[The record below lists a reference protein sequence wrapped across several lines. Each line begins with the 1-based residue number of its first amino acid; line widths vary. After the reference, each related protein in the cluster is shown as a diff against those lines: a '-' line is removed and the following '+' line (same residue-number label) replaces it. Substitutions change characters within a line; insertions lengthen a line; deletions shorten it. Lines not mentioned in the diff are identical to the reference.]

1 MGRNHQ
7 QQKRNN
13 TRGPCRFHTKWLWL
27 VLAAAVMGAFGTL
40 EAVTLAQ
47 DSVYR
52 EAMRPFPE
60 LVIASVLRVAHTHAV
75 RLCSRC
81 GLDRCAACNFVGVV
95 GCVVLIARAALCK
108 AADPSA
114 ELRGLRSTGFCSYVY
129 TLSSVSL
136 HSIVATYFLTL
147 TSVLLVSFCTHTHTH
162 ALFTCACT
170 QQTQDREGEGA
181 VATAVEVSCHRE
193 RRVCGG
199 DCVSGGLHCCGV
211 HHGMPAAAQRQVQ
224 RRRGGGASLTSHRV
238 LLSTLSLKRCHND
251 TTLS

>member
-1 MGRNHQ
+1 MTNHCPHLLARRFTTHLAFFFLFYPSTSRAPHTSHAVCACLDSERGDDQDTACGGAFFRVSFSVCTRTVMGRNHQ

-27 VLAAAVMGAFGTL
+27 VLTAAVMGAFGTL

-108 AADPSA
+108 AADPGA

-147 TSVLLVSFCTHTHTH
+147 TSVLLVSFCTHTRSVHLCMHT
-162 ALFTCACT
+162 T
-170 QQTQDREGEGA
+170 DSR
-181 VATAVEVSCHRE
+181 S
-193 RRVCGG
+193 RR
-199 DCVSGGLHCCGV
+199 
-211 HHGMPAAAQRQVQ
+211 
-224 RRRGGGASLTSHRV
+224 
-238 LLSTLSLKRCHND
+238 
-251 TTLS
+251 